1 VNDLGA
7 HDDSVPEPPETH
19 QMFIHA
25 ERGSTVFAVLHGD
38 MHIRNGYPV
47 YQVIPFPMEARRIS
61 PAQARQQP
69 SRLLAAER
77 QVVKFAGREQELAD
91 LVSWRDDLAP
101 GVSVMLMHGPGGQ
114 GKTRLAA
121 RFAANSADAGWTAW
135 AAHHVSDPTAQHVVA
150 PGDPGRDLVL
160 IVDYADRWPVD
171 DLQLLLDNP
180 LLRRPQR
187 ARVLLVARQ
196 AGPWWPAIR
205 HRLGKANLKVGPTM
219 RLPPLAETVSAR
231 HRVFADARDA
241 FASVFGLPST
251 SVSTPEEMD
260 GDAFHL
266 VLTVHMAA
274 LVAVDARLRRTT
286 PPSDPVG
293 LSAYLLDREHDF
305 WRALHDHEQI
315 AATPTVMGRT
325 VYTATLTHQL
335 HRGQAVAVIER
346 VGAADAPAADS
357 ALDDHA
363 VCYPPSGPGTDMWLE
378 PLYPDRLGE
387 DFLALTTPGHSHPDY
402 PADQWAENAAARL
415 LILADH
421 ESPPYTRPVVT
432 TLIETA
438 RRWPHIAERQLN
450 SLLRDRPQM
459 AVDAGGSALVG
470 LANLPGVDVGALE
483 AIEERLPS
491 GRHVDLDLGIAALT
505 ARLTDHRLINTA
517 DASEQSNLYHT
528 LGKRLSN
535 AGLVREALTATE
547 KAVQIRER
555 LAADNPAAYEP
566 DLALSLN
573 NLGKALS
580 DLGDPAQGAAAT
592 KRAVDVYRRLARTD
606 QAAYEPGLALA
617 LHNLAADLSA
627 LGRADDALAAIE
639 QATEIRQ
646 RLAAANP
653 AAFEPD
659 LALTVNNLG
668 VILQELGRRE
678 QALIASKHAVEIWWR
693 IAADNPTGYAPDL
706 ARALVNLGADLS
718 DAGHTEDAVAV
729 TRQGVDIYRRLTR
742 ANQAAHEPGLAG
754 ALNNLAS
761 QLSVLRRPDD
771 ALAAAEEA
779 VQIRRRLAADKPAAY
794 ESALAWALDKRSVML
809 AGVERIQDALA
820 AAEEAV
826 QIRERLATD
835 NPAANGPAL
844 AESLNNLGK
853 ILSDSG
859 HRKQAVAVIERSVD
873 TYRRLAADNPAAH
886 EPGLARTLSNLG
898 VIGLS
903 QWKPQRALAATSES
917 VSIYRRLAVAR
928 QGAHGPDLARALW
941 SFALVRAEARKEL
954 PAALVAVREA
964 IQILE
969 PLAEDRPT
977 TFVELL
983 LAAYA
988 IAADVLD
995 GLGDSSTAAAMRRLL
1010 EKASGHGERALSL
1023 KSCERFT

>member
-1 VNDLGA
+1 MNDLDAG
-7 HDDSVPEPPETH
+7 DDQVKEPPETH

-25 ERGSTVFAVLHGD
+25 ELGSTVFAVLHGD

-47 YQVIPFPMEARRIS
+47 YQVTPFPMEARRIS
-61 PAQARQQP
+61 PAQARRQP
-69 SRLLAAER
+69 SRLLAAES

-187 ARVLLVARQ
+187 ARVLLIARQ
-196 AGPWWPAIR
+196 AGPWWPSLR

-219 RLPPLAETVSAR
+219 QLTPLAGTVSAR
-231 HRVFADARDA
+231 DRVFADASDA
-241 FASVFGLPST
+241 FANVFGLHAT
-251 SVSTPEEMD
+251 SVSAPEMNS
-260 GDAFHL
+260 DAFHL

-274 LVAVDARLRRTT
+274 LVAVDARLRGTT

-305 WRALHDHEQI
+305 WHALHDHEQI
-315 AATPTVMGRT
+315 AITPTVMGRT
-325 VYTATLTHQL
+325 VYIATLTHQL
-335 HRGQAVAVIER
+335 HRSQAVAVLER
-346 VGAADAPAADS
+346 VGVADASAAAS

-363 VCYPPSGPGTDMWLE
+363 GCYPPSGPGTDMRLE

-387 DFLALTTPGHSHPDY
+387 DFLALATPGHSNPDY

-421 ESPPYTRPVVT
+421 QSPPYTRPAVT
-432 TLIETA
+432 TLIEAA

-450 SLLRDRPQM
+450 SLLRDRPQV
-459 AVDAGGSALVG
+459 AVDAGGAALIG
-470 LANLPGVDVGALE
+470 LANLPGIDVGVLE
-483 AIEERLPS
+483 AIEDRLPS
-491 GRHVDLDLGIAALT
+491 GRHVDLDVGIAAIS

-517 DASEQSNLYHT
+517 DPSQQSDLYHT

-535 AGLVREALTATE
+535 AGLVRQALTATE

-580 DLGDPAQGAAAT
+580 DLGDPAQGSAVT
-592 KRAVDVYRRLARTD
+592 KRAVDVYRRLARTN

-617 LHNLAADLSA
+617 LHNLAADLSV

-639 QATEIRQ
+639 QAVEIRQ
-646 RLAAANP
+646 RLAIDNP
-653 AAFEPD
+653 AEYEPD
-659 LALTVNNLG
+659 LALTVNNLA
-668 VILQELGRRE
+668 VVLRDLGQRE
-678 QALIASKHAVEIWWR
+678 HALTASNHAVEIWWR
-693 IAADNPTGYAPDL
+693 IAADNPTAYAPDL

-718 DAGHTEDAVAV
+718 DAGRTEDAVTV
-729 TRQGVDIYRRLTR
+729 TRKGVDIYRRLTR

-754 ALNNLAS
+754 ALNNFAN
-761 QLSVLRRPDD
+761 QLSVLGRPDD
-771 ALAAAEEA
+771 ALAAAGEA
-779 VQIRRRLAADKPAAY
+779 VQIRRRLAADNPAAY
-794 ESALAWALDKRSVML
+794 ESALARALDKRSVML
-809 AGVERIQDALA
+809 AGVGRAQDALV

-826 QIRERLATD
+826 HIRERLAAD
-835 NPAANGPAL
+835 NPAAHGSAL

-853 ILSDSG
+853 ILSDSD

-873 TYRRLAADNPAAH
+873 SYRRLAAGNPAAH
-886 EPGLARTLSNLG
+886 EPGLARALSNLG

-903 QWKPQRALAATSES
+903 RWRRQRALATTSES
-917 VSIYRRLAVAR
+917 VSIYRRLTLASQR
-928 QGAHGPDLARALW
+928 AHEPDLARALW
-941 SFALVRAEARKEL
+941 SFAFVRAEARKEL
-954 PAALVAVREA
+954 PAALDAVMEA
-964 IQILE
+964 IQILK
-969 PLAEDRPT
+969 PLAEDRPA

-988 IAADVLD
+988 TAADLLD
-995 GLGDSSTAAAMRRLL
+995 SLGDSSTAAAMRRLL
-1010 EKASGHGERALSL
+1010 EKASGHGNSPEL
-1023 KSCERFT
+1023 KVV